1 MASAT
6 ASPEPESSSRRR
18 SGRVVR
24 APEKFSPEPV
34 TAPKRKRGLENDED
48 DEGNEDDD
56 IESDA
61 TMSDAA
67 ADSADERPRAR
78 PKKRSSASQGNRVKK
93 PATKKPKTNGV
104 ASSGHSA
111 SLPSRP
117 KKSVRI
123 ASVDKQGQGLY
134 ADVFGSG
141 LPSDEVADQWQ
152 TRYQAND
159 ALAVVELVNL
169 VLQCSGCDLEITEDD
184 IRDPDNCQARLTE
197 LQDLF
202 QEACSFT
209 PSLTACSRIP
219 AANLSQEQVT
229 EYPLISR
236 AKNTKAFRDLLT
248 GFFRGVVRSVHETD
262 VLYNDATL
270 MENLVRWIAS
280 MSTSSLRPFR
290 HTATTV
296 ILSLVYGLIDVAN
309 TLDSRITAIEQ
320 QVSQAKRGKNK
331 AKLAE
336 MQRSLDEANNN
347 RELCGHHIKDFFD
360 TTFIHRYRDIDPRI
374 RTECVEALGSWIIAL
389 PTVFMQPE
397 YLRYLGWMLSDTVAS
412 TRQEVLRQLARI
424 FKRDIQQL
432 GHFIDRFRPRLIEIA
447 TKDTEI
453 SVRVAAISVINVLRD
468 TGMLE
473 PDEVDS
479 IGKLIFDSDIRVR
492 KAVVNFFV
500 SCVEDSIEGK
510 LEELGGQE
518 ALDEVFGDIEDDDYE
533 SPRSTWINI
542 KCLAENLA
550 AFDAQIEGE
559 QQDPNSQGL
568 AVAADVL
575 QASVPDTRISLAS
588 QVLFEKVPYV
598 KQWELL
604 AGYLLYDH
612 TVSSKSSARSKG
624 ISTETAFK
632 RAVGPEG
639 SEEAILLEVLA
650 SAVKMSMLQSAEI
663 EKNKKKGGRL
673 ELTEAQEDTAL
684 ELATAIPQLLNKF
697 GADPATATIV
707 LRMEHFLD
715 LEVFQTLR
723 QDSTKYEKLLD
734 EISTQFNR
742 HNDKRVV
749 AEAAAALLHSRQY
762 DELEELTD
770 GKLAVLWENV
780 INTLRSFD
788 KICEI
793 SARGNLLGE
802 DLTALSSVLMKI
814 SELARIA
821 DCTEVLEVEGR
832 DRDSMSSA
840 IEILVNIVNRGTFDQ
855 PNEELDDLE
864 DEVTSF
870 AIKGIQFYFMWK
882 VRSFEKLIQSGAEIP
897 DSVVDQLAVLRKRY
911 DVGLIKTLSSRA
923 VIDEIRM
930 FATGALCDVHILFG
944 LLRNWVDESRGNANY
959 KKLAVLTHELEPK
972 LLPELISIYD
982 GVERSFAKRAKRTLN
997 EPAEDEEPMDD
1008 DESDDEEDED
1018 EGLTPEEKL
1027 AVELKSEKALCE
1039 LAGKYVLAIHQKVLD
1054 QTGPHAGKLRK
1065 RLLRNQGRLGKNF
1078 SEVVAFLDTSKVREH
1093 IHGKKQGQRA
1103 KMPSVKSAINK
1114 PTQSE
1119 EIIVDNDDDEE
1130 EDALEEP
1137 EVEPEEGSKE
1147 DLRRR
1152 ELLEEEE
1159 EEELEEENPAN
1170 NDADEDDV
1178 LGD

>member
-1 MASAT
+1 MESAT

-24 APEKFSPEPV
+24 APEKFSPEPAN
-34 TAPKRKRGLENDED
+34 APKRKRGPEPDED
-48 DEGNEDDD
+48 DEENDDD
-56 IESDA
+56 EPSSDD
-61 TMSDAA
+61 TMSDG
-67 ADSADERPRAR
+67 DSADERPRAR
-78 PKKRSSASQGNRVKK
+78 PKRRSAAQGNRVKK

-117 KKSVRI
+117 KKTVRI
-123 ASVDKQGQGLY
+123 AAVERQGEGLY
-134 ADVFGSG
+134 AEVFGSG
-141 LPSDEVADQWQ
+141 LPSEHVADKWQ
-152 TRYQAND
+152 ERYQAND

-169 VLQCSGCDLEITEDD
+169 VLQCSGCDLAITEDD
-184 IRDPDNCQARLTE
+184 VRDPDNCQARLTE

-202 QEACSFT
+202 QE
-209 PSLTACSRIP
+209 
-219 AANLSQEQVT
+219 EQVT

-248 GFFRGVVRSVHETD
+248 GFFKSVVRSVHDTD
-262 VLYNDATL
+262 VLYNDPTL

-296 ILSLVYGLIDVAN
+296 ILSLVYGLIDVAT

-320 QVSQAKRGKNK
+320 QIAQAKRGKNK

-336 MQRSLDEANNN
+336 MQHSLDEANNN

-374 RTECVEALGSWIIAL
+374 RTECVEALGSWILGL

-424 FKRDIQQL
+424 FRRGIQQL

-447 TKDTEI
+447 TKDAEV
-453 SVRVAAISVINVLRD
+453 SVRVAAVSVINVLRD
-468 TGMLE
+468 AGMLE
-473 PDEVDS
+473 AEEVDS
-479 IGKLIFDSDIRVR
+479 IGKLIFDSDIRIR

-500 SCVEDSIEGK
+500 SCVEDLINTRM
-510 LEELGGQE
+510 EELGGQD
-518 ALDEVFGDIEDDDYE
+518 ALDELFGEIEEDDYE
-533 SPRSTWINI
+533 SPRSAWVNI

-550 AFDAQIEGE
+550 AFDEQIEGE
-559 QQDPNSQGL
+559 QQDANPQGL

-588 QVLFEKVPYV
+588 QALFEKVSFV
-598 KQWELL
+598 KDWEALS
-604 AGYLLYDH
+604 GYLLYDH
-612 TVSSKSSARSKG
+612 TVSSKSRSRS
-624 ISTETAFK
+624 STTTTEMAFK
-632 RAVGPEG
+632 KAVAPVGA
-639 SEEAILLEVLA
+639 EEAILLEVLA
-650 SAVKMSMLQSAEI
+650 SAVKMSLLQSAEA
-663 EKNKKKGGRL
+663 EKARKRGGRS
-673 ELTEAQEDTAL
+673 EVAEAQEDTAL
-684 ELATAIPQLLNKF
+684 DLATAIPQLLNKF

-715 LEVFQTLR
+715 LEIFQTLR

-742 HNDKRVV
+742 HDDKRVI

-762 DELEELTD
+762 EELEELTD

-780 INTLRSFD
+780 ITTLRGFD
-788 KICEI
+788 KTCELSI
-793 SARGNLLGE
+793 RGNLEEEHLA
-802 DLTALSSVLMKI
+802 ALSTVLMKI
-814 SELARIA
+814 SELARIS
-821 DCTEVLEVEGR
+821 DPVEILEAEGR
-832 DRDSMSSA
+832 AADSMSSS
-840 IEILVNIVNRGTFDQ
+840 IEILINIANRGTFDD

-864 DEVTSF
+864 DEVASF
-870 AIKGIQFYFMWK
+870 AIKATQFYFMWK
-882 VRSFEKLIQSGAEIP
+882 VKSLEKLIRSGAEVP
-897 DSVVDQLAVLRKRY
+897 SSVVDQLSTLRKQY
-911 DVGLIKTLSSRA
+911 DVNLIKTLSSRA
-923 VIDEIRM
+923 VIDDTRL
-930 FATGALCDVHILFG
+930 FAAGALCDVHVLFG
-944 LLRNWVDESRGNANY
+944 TLRNVVEPTRGSATY
-959 KKLAVLTHELEPK
+959 RKMASLMRELEPK

-982 GVERSFAKRAKRTLN
+982 GIERSYAKRTKRTLN

-1008 DESDDEEDED
+1008 EDSDDEEDED
-1018 EGLTPEEKL
+1018 EGLSYEERL
-1027 AVELKSEKALCE
+1027 ALELKSEKALCE
-1039 LAGKYVLAIHQKVLD
+1039 LAAKYVLAIVQKVLD
-1054 QTGPHAGKLRK
+1054 QSGPHAGKLRK
-1065 RLLRNQGRLGKNF
+1065 RLLRNQTRLGKNF
-1078 SEVVAFLDTSKVREH
+1078 SEVVAFLDENKIREH
-1093 IHGKKQGQRA
+1093 LHGKKQVQRA
-1103 KMPSVKSAINK
+1103 KTPSTK
-1114 PTQSE
+1114 PAAKKYTRSE
-1119 EIIVDNDDDEE
+1119 EIVVDDEEE

-1137 EVEPEEGSKE
+1137 EPEPEEGSRE

-1159 EEELEEENPAN
+1159 EEEPEEAPAN
-1170 NDADEDDV
+1170 NDADDDDI

>member
-1 MASAT
+1 M
-6 ASPEPESSSRRR
+6 
-18 SGRVVR
+18 
-24 APEKFSPEPV
+24 
-34 TAPKRKRGLENDED
+34 
-48 DEGNEDDD
+48 
-56 IESDA
+56 
-61 TMSDAA
+61 
-67 ADSADERPRAR
+67 
-78 PKKRSSASQGNRVKK
+78 
-93 PATKKPKTNGV
+93 
-104 ASSGHSA
+104 
-111 SLPSRP
+111 
-117 KKSVRI
+117 
-123 ASVDKQGQGLY
+123 
-134 ADVFGSG
+134 
-141 LPSDEVADQWQ
+141 
-152 TRYQAND
+152 
-159 ALAVVELVNL
+159 
-169 VLQCSGCDLEITEDD
+169 
-184 IRDPDNCQARLTE
+184 
-197 LQDLF
+197 
-202 QEACSFT
+202 
-209 PSLTACSRIP
+209 
-219 AANLSQEQVT
+219 QEQVT

-296 ILSLVYGLIDVAN
+296 ILSLVYGLIDVAT
-309 TLDSRITAIEQ
+309 TLDARITAIEQ

-336 MQRSLDEANNN
+336 MQRTLDEANNN

-374 RTECVEALGSWIIAL
+374 RTECVEALGSWIIGL

-424 FKRDIQQL
+424 FRRDVQQL
-432 GHFIDRFRPRLIEIA
+432 GHFIDRFRPRLIEIS
-447 TKDTEI
+447 TKDAEV

-479 IGKLIFDSDIRVR
+479 IGKLIFDSDTRIR

-500 SCVEDSIEGK
+500 SCVDDSIEGK
-510 LEELGGQE
+510 MEELGGQD
-518 ALDEVFGDIEDDDYE
+518 ALDELFGEIEEDDYN
-533 SPRSTWINI
+533 SPRSIWVNI

-550 AFDAQIEGE
+550 AFDAQVEGE
-559 QQDPNSQGL
+559 QQDANPQGL
-568 AVAADVL
+568 AVAADVT
-575 QASVPDTRISLAS
+575 QANVPDTRISLAS
-588 QVLFEKVPYV
+588 QALFEKVPYV
-598 KQWELL
+598 KQWEML

-612 TVSSKSSARSKG
+612 TISSRSRSKSNGA
-624 ISTETAFK
+624 STETAFK
-632 RAVGPEG
+632 KAVGPVG

-663 EKNKKKGGRL
+663 EKNKKKSGRL
-673 ELTEAQEDTAL
+673 EVTEAQEETAL
-684 ELATAIPQLLNKF
+684 ELATVIPQLLNKF

-742 HNDKRVV
+742 HDDKRVV

-788 KICEI
+788 KTCELSI
-793 SARGNLLGE
+793 RGNLE
-802 DLTALSSVLMKI
+802 EEHLTALATVLMKI
-814 SELARIA
+814 SELARISN
-821 DCTEVLEVEGR
+821 CVEVLETEGR
-832 DRDSMSSA
+832 AADSMSST
-840 IEILVNIVNRGTFDQ
+840 IEILVNIVSRGTFDQ

-882 VRSFEKLIQSGAEIP
+882 VRSCQKLIQTGAEIP
-897 DSVVDQLAVLRKRY
+897 NSVVDQLSVLRKKY
-911 DVGLIKTLSSRA
+911 DIGLIKTLSSRA

-930 FATGALCDVHILFG
+930 FATGALCDIHVLFG
-944 LLRNWVDESRGNANY
+944 SLRNWSEEARGNANY
-959 KKLAVLTHELEPK
+959 KKLASLTHELEPK

-982 GVERSFAKRAKRTLN
+982 GVERSFAKRTKRTLN

-1008 DESDDEEDED
+1008 DDSDDEEDED
-1018 EGLTPEEKL
+1018 EGLTQEEKL
-1027 AVELKSEKALCE
+1027 ALELKSEKALCE
-1039 LAGKYVLAIHQKVLD
+1039 LAAKYVLAIVQKVLD

-1078 SEVVAFLDTSKVREH
+1078 GEVVAYLDPSKVREH
-1093 IHGKKQGQRA
+1093 LYGKKQAQRA
-1103 KMPSVKSAINK
+1103 KTPSAKSAIAK
-1114 PTQSE
+1114 PARSE
-1119 EIIVDNDDDEE
+1119 EIVVDDDDDEE
-1130 EDALEEP
+1130 DALDEP
-1137 EVEPEEGSKE
+1137 EPEPEEGSKE

-1159 EEELEEENPAN
+1159 EEEPELEEALAN
-1170 NDADEDDV
+1170 NDADDDDV

>member
-1 MASAT
+1 MESAT
-6 ASPEPESSSRRR
+6 ASPEAESSRRR

-34 TAPKRKRGLENDED
+34 TAPKRKRGPELDED
-48 DEGNEDDD
+48 DEGNGDD
-56 IESDA
+56 EPETDA
-61 TMSDAA
+61 TMSDA
-67 ADSADERPRAR
+67 DESGDDRPRAR
-78 PKKRSSASQGNRVKK
+78 PKKRSGASQGNRVKK

-104 ASSGHSA
+104 APSGHSA

-117 KKSVRI
+117 KKTVRI
-123 ASVDKQGQGLY
+123 AAADKQGEGLY
-134 ADVFGSG
+134 SDVFASG
-141 LPSDEVADQWQ
+141 LPSDEVADKWQ

-159 ALAVVELVNL
+159 ALAIVELVNL

-184 IRDPDNCQARLTE
+184 VRDPDNCQARLTE

-202 QEACSFT
+202 QE
-209 PSLTACSRIP
+209 
-219 AANLSQEQVT
+219 EQVT

-262 VLYNDATL
+262 ILYNDVTL

-296 ILSLVYGLIDVAN
+296 ILSLVHGLIDVAN

-320 QVSQAKRGKNK
+320 QINQAKRGKNK

-336 MQRSLDEANNN
+336 MQRNLDEANSN

-374 RTECVEALGSWIIAL
+374 RTECVEALGSWIIGQ

-397 YLRYLGWMLSDTVAS
+397 YLRYLGWMLSDVVSS

-424 FKRDIQQL
+424 FRKDIQPL

-447 TKDTEI
+447 TKDAEV

-468 TGMLE
+468 AGMLE

-479 IGKLIFDSDIRVR
+479 IGKLIFDSDSRIR

-500 SCVEDSIEGK
+500 SCVEDSIESK
-510 LEELGGQE
+510 MEELGGQD
-518 ALDEVFGDIEDDDYE
+518 ALDELFGEIEDDDYD
-533 SPRSTWINI
+533 SPRSTWVNI

-550 AFDAQIEGE
+550 AFDAQVEGE
-559 QQDPNSQGL
+559 QPDTNPHGL
-568 AVAADVL
+568 AVAADVT

-588 QVLFEKVPYV
+588 QALFEKVPYV
-598 KQWELL
+598 KEWEVL
-604 AGYLLYDH
+604 AGFLLYDH
-612 TVSSKSSARSKG
+612 TVSSKSRSKSNG
-624 ISTETAFK
+624 ASTEIAFK
-632 RAVGPEG
+632 KAVGPEG

-650 SAVKMSMLQSAEI
+650 SAVKMSMLQTTEV
-663 EKNKKKGGRL
+663 EKNKKRTGRP
-673 ELTEAQEDTAL
+673 EVTEAQEETAL
-684 ELATAIPQLLNKF
+684 ELATVIPQLLNKF

-742 HNDKRVV
+742 HDDKRVV
-749 AEAAAALLHSRQY
+749 SEAAAALLHSRQY

-770 GKLAVLWENV
+770 GRLAVLWENV

-788 KICEI
+788 KTCELTV
-793 SARGNLLGE
+793 RGNLE
-802 DLTALSSVLMKI
+802 EEHLTALSTVLMKI
-814 SELARIA
+814 SELARIS
-821 DCTEVLEVEGR
+821 DCAEVLETEGR
-832 DRDSMSSA
+832 AAESMSST
-840 IEILVNIVNRGTFDQ
+840 IDILVNIVRRGTF
-855 PNEELDDLE
+855 NEPSDVDDLE

-882 VRSFEKLIQSGAEIP
+882 VRGFQKSIRSEIEIP
-897 DSVVDQLAVLRKRY
+897 DSVIDQLAVLRKKY
-911 DVGLIKTLSSRA
+911 DTGLIKTLSSRA
-923 VIDEIRM
+923 IIDEIRI
-930 FATGALCDVHILFG
+930 FATGALCDIHVLFG
-944 LLRNWVDESRGNANY
+944 SLRNWAEESRGNANY
-959 KKLAVLTHELEPK
+959 RKLTRLAHELEPK

-982 GVERSFAKRAKRTLN
+982 GVERSFAKRTKKTLN

-1008 DESDDEEDED
+1008 DDSDEEEDED
-1018 EGLTPEEKL
+1018 EGLSQEEKL
-1027 AVELKSEKALCE
+1027 AIELKSEKALCE
-1039 LAGKYVLAIHQKVLD
+1039 LAAKFVLAIVQKVLD
-1054 QTGPHAGKLRK
+1054 QTGPFAGKLRK

-1078 SEVVAFLDTSKVREH
+1078 TEVVAYLDPSKVREH
-1093 IHGKKQGQRA
+1093 LYGKKQAQRA
-1103 KMPSVKSAINK
+1103 KTSAK
-1114 PTQSE
+1114 PTAAKPMRSE
-1119 EIIVDNDDDEE
+1119 EIVVDDDDDDEE
-1130 EDALEEP
+1130 EDIFAEAEP
-1137 EVEPEEGSKE
+1137 EPEEGSKE

-1159 EEELEEENPAN
+1159 EEEPDVEEAIAN
-1170 NDADEDDV
+1170 NDADDDDDNV

>member
-1 MASAT
+1 MESAT
-6 ASPEPESSSRRR
+6 ASPEPESSRRR

-34 TAPKRKRGLENDED
+34 TAPKRKRHDDD
-48 DEGNEDDD
+48 DEGNDDDD
-56 IESDA
+56 ILSDA

-67 ADSADERPRAR
+67 DSDEDRPRAR
-78 PKKRSSASQGNRVKK
+78 PKKRSGASQGSRARK
-93 PATKKPKTNGV
+93 PAIKKPKTNGV
-104 ASSGHSA
+104 APSGHSA

-123 ASVDKQGQGLY
+123 ATADRQAEGLY

-141 LPSDEVADQWQ
+141 MPSDEVADKWQ

-169 VLQCSGCDLEITEDD
+169 VLQCSGCDLEVTEDD

-202 QEACSFT
+202 QEACA
-209 PSLTACSRIP
+209 L
-219 AANLSQEQVT
+219 T

-309 TLDSRITAIEQ
+309 TLDARITAIEQ
-320 QVSQAKRGKNK
+320 QVAQAKRGKNK

-336 MQRSLDEANNN
+336 MQRTLNEANEN
-347 RELCGHHIKDFFD
+347 RELCGNHIKDFFD

-374 RTECVEALGSWIIAL
+374 RTECVESLGSWIIGL
-389 PTVFMQPE
+389 STVFMQPE

-424 FKRDIQQL
+424 FRRDVQQL
-432 GHFIDRFRPRLIEIA
+432 GHFIDRFRPRLIEIS
-447 TKDTEI
+447 TKDAEV

-479 IGKLIFDSDIRVR
+479 IGKLIFDSDIRIR
-492 KAVVNFFV
+492 KAVVNFFT

-510 LEELGGQE
+510 MEELGGQD
-518 ALDEVFGDIEDDDYE
+518 ALEETFGEIDEDDYD
-533 SPRSTWINI
+533 SPRSTWVNI

-550 AFDAQIEGE
+550 AFDAQVEGE
-559 QQDPNSQGL
+559 QPDNGTGL
-568 AVAADVL
+568 ATAADVT
-575 QASVPDTRISLAS
+575 QANVPDTRISLAS

-612 TVSSKSSARSKG
+612 TVSSKSKSKSHG
-624 ISTETAFK
+624 ASTETAFK
-632 RAVGPEG
+632 KAVGPQG
-639 SEEAILLEVLA
+639 TEEAILLEVLA

-663 EKNKKKGGRL
+663 EKNKKKSGRP
-673 ELTEAQEDTAL
+673 EVTEAQEETAL
-684 ELATAIPQLLNKF
+684 ELATVIPQLLNKF

-742 HNDKRVV
+742 HDDKRVV

-788 KICEI
+788 KTCEL
-793 SARGNLLGE
+793 SMRGNLAE
-802 DLTALSSVLMKI
+802 DHLKALSTVLMKI
-814 SELARIA
+814 SELARIS
-821 DCTEVLEVEGR
+821 DCMEVLETEGR
-832 DRDSMSSA
+832 AADSMSST
-840 IEILVNIVNRGTFDQ
+840 IELLVNIVSRGTFDQ
-855 PNEELDDLE
+855 QTEDIDDLE
-864 DEVTSF
+864 DEVVSF

-882 VRSFEKLIQSGAEIP
+882 VRSFQKFIQSETEIP
-897 DSVVDQLAVLRKRY
+897 DSVVDQVSVLRKRH

-923 VIDEIRM
+923 IIDDIRM
-930 FATGALCDVHILFG
+930 FATGALCDIHVLFG
-944 LLRNWVDESRGNANY
+944 SLRNWTEESRGKANY
-959 KKLAVLTHELEPK
+959 KKLARLAHELEPK

-982 GVERSFAKRAKRTLN
+982 GVEKTFAKRTKKILN

-1008 DESDDEEDED
+1008 DDSDEEEDED
-1018 EGLTPEEKL
+1018 EGLTQEEKL
-1027 AVELKSEKALCE
+1027 ALELKSEKALCE
-1039 LAGKYVLAIHQKVLD
+1039 LAAKYVLAIAQKVLD
-1054 QTGPHAGKLRK
+1054 QSGPHAGKLHK
-1065 RLLRNQGRLGKNF
+1065 RLLRNQSRLGKNF
-1078 SEVVAFLDTSKVREH
+1078 SEVVAYLDPKKVRDH
-1093 IHGKKQGQRA
+1093 LYGKKLQKSKAASTRSAAA
-1103 KMPSVKSAINK
+1103 KPAI
-1114 PTQSE
+1114 SE
-1119 EIIVDNDDDEE
+1119 EIVVDDDDEE
-1130 EDALEEP
+1130 EDEEEAVEEP
-1137 EVEPEEGSKE
+1137 EPEEGSKE

-1159 EEELEEENPAN
+1159 EEEPDVEEPPAT
-1170 NDADEDDV
+1170 NDDDDV